1 MKPTEKTILDTLR
14 RIVALDKVIKGQSID
29 LSNKK
34 DRALVSAVTIAYG
47 LLEQFEREKEK
58 PAAKKK
64 PAKKVWVYNVFG
76 IEWDTSTW
84 GEEQELATGMC
95 VPDLPDEIDEI
106 EFDHEA
112 DWDEIA
118 DLLENIY
125 GFAPKDF
132 AFHET

>member
-1 MKPTEKTILDTLR
+1 MKLTEKTVVDTLR
-14 RIVALDKVIKGQSID
+14 RIVALDEVIKGQTID

-47 LLEQFEREKEK
+47 LLEQFEREQAEETEK
-58 PAAKKK
+58 T
-64 PAKKVWVYNVFG
+64 WTYNVFG

-132 AFHET
+132 AFCET

>member
-47 LLEQFEREKEK
+47 LLEQFERESEK
-58 PAAKKK
+58 PSPKKK
-64 PAKKVWVYNVFG
+64 PAKKVWVYNVYG
-76 IEWDTSTW
+76 IEWDISTCS
-84 GEEQELATGMC
+84 EEQELATGKC
-95 VPDLPDEIDEI
+95 VPDLPGEISEI

-118 DLLENIY
+118 DWLENIY
-125 GFAPKDF
+125 GFVPKDF
-132 AFHET
+132 AFYKT